1 MANNNEIRLGIVGM
15 QLGLWHAG
23 AIAEIDDASIVAV
36 ADNLQ
41 GKLPGPN
48 ITLGEWAD
56 SLGANA
62 YIDGVEMIKNANINA
77 VDLCVS
83 PKWRLPLVEAAA
95 ERGLPV
101 LIEKPW
107 GTNMAHGRAIADVIN
122 NASLL
127 HMVEFPLRY
136 FPPIIELKKLLDNGS
151 LGRPFVVNAEIVMG
165 EGPAKMPDHW
175 MWDPDNGNGAVNEN
189 TCHVFDTLC
198 YLLGE
203 PVSAH
208 AFGASYHGAAPALPD
223 GIVANIAFES
233 GAVASVTGGS
243 LGADIL
249 RTPTWLDV
257 YAEKGQALVTGIEH
271 MFDTL
276 TWGRSDDNGEP
287 NRQHWPNPRLRT
299 LIVQYAIAEFVDSVR
314 TGKQPESDADAGLK
328 ALAMAMAVNKSTAT
342 GEIVDLRNQTAL
354 DIDSS
359 TK

>member
-1 MANNNEIRLGIVGM
+1 MTDKSEIRLGIVGM

-23 AIAEIDDASIVAV
+23 AIAEIEGASIVAV
-36 ADNLQ
+36 ADNIQ
-41 GKLPGPN
+41 GKLPGPD
-48 ITLGEWAD
+48 ITLREWAD
-56 SLGANA
+56 SLDADA
-62 YIDGVEMIKNANINA
+62 YTDGVEMIRNADIDA

-83 PKWRLPLVEAAA
+83 PKWRLPLVQAAA

-101 LIEKPW
+101 LTEKPW
-107 GTNMAHGRAIADVIN
+107 GTNMAHGRALADVIE
-122 NASLL
+122 NANLL

-136 FPPIIELKKLLDNGS
+136 FPPIIELKKLLDDGP

-165 EGPAKMPDHW
+165 AIPAKMPEHW
-175 MWDPDNGNGAVNEN
+175 MWDADNGNGAVNEN

-203 PVSAH
+203 PVSAQ

-223 GIVANIAFES
+223 GVVANIRFES

-276 TWGRSDDNGEP
+276 TWGRSDDSGEP
-287 NRQHWPNPRLRT
+287 SRQHWPNPRLRT
-299 LIVQYAIAEFVDSVR
+299 LIVQYALAEFIDSVR
-314 TGKQPESDADAGLK
+314 TGRQPESDANAGLNAL
-328 ALAMAMAVNKSTAT
+328 ALAMAVNQSVAT
-342 GEIVDLRNQTAL
+342 GETVDLR
-354 DIDSS
+354 S
-359 TK
+359 

>member
-1 MANNNEIRLGIVGM
+1 MTDKSEIRLGIVGM

-23 AIAEIDDASIVAV
+23 AIAEIDGASIVAV
-36 ADNLQ
+36 ADNIQ
-41 GKLPGPN
+41 GKLPGPD
-48 ITLGEWAD
+48 ITLREWAD
-56 SLGANA
+56 SLDADA
-62 YIDGVEMIKNANINA
+62 YTDGVEMIRNADIDA

-83 PKWRLPLVEAAA
+83 PRWRLQLVEAAA

-101 LIEKPW
+101 LLEKPW
-107 GTNMAHGRAIADVIN
+107 GANMAHGRALADVIEN
-122 NASLL
+122 SNLL

-136 FPPIIELKKLLDNGS
+136 FPPIIELKRLLNDGP
-151 LGRPFVVNAEIVMG
+151 LGRPFIVNAEIVMG
-165 EGPAKMPDHW
+165 VIPAKMPEHW

-189 TCHVFDTLC
+189 TCHIFDTLC

-223 GIVANIAFES
+223 GVVANIRFES

-276 TWGRSDDNGEP
+276 TWGRSDDSGEP
-287 NRQHWPNPRLRT
+287 SRQHWPNPRLRT
-299 LIVQYAIAEFVDSVR
+299 LIVQYAIAEFIDSVR
-314 TGKQPESDADAGLK
+314 TGRQPESDANAGLNAL
-328 ALAMAMAVNKSTAT
+328 ALAMAVNQSVAT
-342 GEIVDLRNQTAL
+342 GETVDLR
-354 DIDSS
+354 S
-359 TK
+359 

>member
-1 MANNNEIRLGIVGM
+1 MASNSDIRLGIVGM

-23 AIAEIDDASIVAV
+23 AIAEIEGASIAAV
-36 ADNLQ
+36 ADNVP

-48 ITLGEWAD
+48 ITLREWAD
-56 SLGANA
+56 SLGADA
-62 YIDGVEMIKNANINA
+62 YTDGVAMIRNADINA

-101 LIEKPW
+101 LLEKPW
-107 GTNMAHGRAIADVIN
+107 GTNMAHGRAIAEVIRT
-122 NASLL
+122 ASLL

-136 FPPIIELKKLLDNGS
+136 FPPIIELKNLLDNGP

-175 MWDPDNGNGAVNEN
+175 MWDPDNGNGAINEN
-189 TCHVFDTLC
+189 TCHVFDTIC
-198 YLLGE
+198 YLLGT
-203 PVSAH
+203 PVSLH
-208 AFGASYHGAAPALPD
+208 AFGASYHGAEPSLPD
-223 GIVANIAFES
+223 GAVANIRFES

-257 YAEKGQALVTGIEH
+257 YTEKGQALVTGIDH

-276 TWGRSDDNGEP
+276 TWGTAADQGEP
-287 NRQHWPNPRLRT
+287 KREHWPNPPLRT
-299 LIVQYAIAEFVDSVR
+299 LIVRYAIEEFVNSIR

-328 ALAMAMAVNKSTAT
+328 ALALATAVNESVAT
-342 GEIVDLRNQTAL
+342 GEAVDL
-354 DIDSS
+354 SW
-359 TK
+359 